1 MKSRH
6 TFTRKHRFILVPKV
20 LERFARHRWNGAQE
34 VFALVALFAATKNLL
49 TRCIPTWLGK
59 QNAETVWGADRLA
72 IHSGY
77 STGDVRQSRQQIAA
91 IVTDAPLQEADP
103 TVAMP
108 AQPDPEFFQK
118 MQNKTLGFA
127 ENNPGPIAIIACI
140 CNYRM
145 NKGLLRKL
153 FIAGERWQKANDI
166 DTAQGKPRKYRIC
179 EIGSNAIEKETAL
192 GTLCR
197 LCNEEEWLALPRKH
211 WTLNNRSLA
220 TRALT
225 RQVGAIVINMKI
237 PQEQAPFIMFEGLT
251 STDARRKEISQLCN
265 CLHCDF
271 AAYWQQ
277 HYPNERYSERESMAC
292 LAAMAE
298 DIRCESCRSE
308 CGHSFWQCV
317 CRARSLQ
324 TNADSIQ
331 AVSASSLARQS
342 RLIESPFKVSPAPK
356 RLGRPPRL
364 ASVKKKGRTKN
375 TGGAT
380 KNTRVHKPG
389 KVNAWWGPW
398 RIWCS
403 DNKTKGNF
411 GGDQWKGKNN
421 EYHTIKGTPKFAD
434 LVRRGEA
441 RAHAR
446 LTCATY
452 EQTPEPPF
460 EVVQQDP
467 IVALASGIAHKTVG
481 EISAT
486 SIATISAN
494 VTCALAVCKGEPLPK
509 VATRI
514 RQTVRKI
521 NAEARKAAN
530 IAEAKHA
537 EWLKERNATVQDEVV
552 ASASAVN
559 GVTGVPSAPSIT
571 RVFWHVPAQDM
582 AEKILSGAGLPRTT
596 SLDDGSAYGLLW
608 GSTHERL
615 RSKWASRHKMY
626 KHDKQPDQSKVKP
639 NKYRSS
645 LGRQL
650 GFCVCGDATLDI
662 LLFRGAFLHI
672 LRGLFVKSATNLEKA
687 RMESNSIVL
696 RLNWEDVD
704 DLNAMDGQ
712 VDPDKAAVYFL
723 FTILIRQNIATYK
736 AR

>member
-1 MKSRH
+1 MTDLIDSNGGMKPGASARLVQKGNH
-6 TFTRKHRFILVPKV
+6 LAFFAGNDIDDEDIFLYYTQSTKTDDEIKAYIHKEGPLILVPKV

-211 WTLNNRSLA
+211 WALNNRSLA

-317 CRARSLQ
+317 CVVHG
-324 TNADSIQ
+324 
-331 AVSASSLARQS
+331 VSRPTPT
-342 RLIESPFKVSPAPK
+342 PFK
-356 RLGRPPRL
+356 
-364 ASVKKKGRTKN
+364 
-375 TGGAT
+375 
-380 KNTRVHKPG
+380 
-389 KVNAWWGPW
+389 
-398 RIWCS
+398 
-403 DNKTKGNF
+403 
-411 GGDQWKGKNN
+411 Q
-421 EYHTIKGTPKFAD
+421 
-434 LVRRGEA
+434 
-441 RAHAR
+441 
-446 LTCATY
+446 
-452 EQTPEPPF
+452 
-460 EVVQQDP
+460 
-467 IVALASGIAHKTVG
+467 
-481 EISAT
+481 
-486 SIATISAN
+486 
-494 VTCALAVCKGEPLPK
+494 
-509 VATRI
+509 
-514 RQTVRKI
+514 
-521 NAEARKAAN
+521 
-530 IAEAKHA
+530 
-537 EWLKERNATVQDEVV
+537 
-552 ASASAVN
+552 
-559 GVTGVPSAPSIT
+559 
-571 RVFWHVPAQDM
+571 
-582 AEKILSGAGLPRTT
+582 
-596 SLDDGSAYGLLW
+596 
-608 GSTHERL
+608 
-615 RSKWASRHKMY
+615 
-626 KHDKQPDQSKVKP
+626 
-639 NKYRSS
+639 
-645 LGRQL
+645 
-650 GFCVCGDATLDI
+650 
-662 LLFRGAFLHI
+662 
-672 LRGLFVKSATNLEKA
+672 
-687 RMESNSIVL
+687 
-696 RLNWEDVD
+696 
-704 DLNAMDGQ
+704 
-712 VDPDKAAVYFL
+712 
-723 FTILIRQNIATYK
+723 
-736 AR
+736 